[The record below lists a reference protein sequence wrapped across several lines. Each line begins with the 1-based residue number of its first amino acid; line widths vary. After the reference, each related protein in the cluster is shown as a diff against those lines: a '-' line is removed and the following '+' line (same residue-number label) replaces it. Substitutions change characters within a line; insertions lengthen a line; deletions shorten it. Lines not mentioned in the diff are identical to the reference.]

1 MRIGMVTVYQSF
13 NCGSFLQAYAIMR
26 AVEKMGHEP
35 IFFKNKVA
43 KRAWLSYRLMQSA
56 KYILQGQFKR
66 AKHVIEVY
74 KNFRGVERHFNVKP
88 KNDDVA
94 LAIYGSDTIW
104 DTTMNYFDSH
114 WKRFYGADFCG
125 KKVAY
130 AVSIGASK
138 PDVLLSCEDIC
149 KSVRAFDKIAVR
161 DENTLEFV
169 RGVLGNE
176 CDVLRVVDPTMLLE
190 ISDYD
195 EITPPCRENGYI
207 LFYYFGAISE
217 KLKKEVREYAD
228 KTGKKIV
235 VFGVDDGWADVYV
248 THDPMQMLS
257 YYKNADLVI
266 TNTFHGNVF
275 SLIYNKQFISF
286 GSTKPKVRDLLCEF
300 KLSDRLVDDGGDIS
314 ALLEERIDFT
324 EANELKKEAK
334 VRSLNYLKSAIKK
347 EEKV

>member
-1 MRIGMVTVYQSF
+1 MKLGMVTVYQSF
-13 NCGSFLQAYAIMR
+13 NCGSFLQAYALKR
-26 AVEKMGHEP
+26 TLNKMGHETV
-35 IFFKNKVA
+35 FLKNETAQHARLSFRLLQAVKYTCLGKFKT
-43 KRAWLSYRLMQSA
+43 
-56 KYILQGQFKR
+56 
-66 AKHVIEVY
+66 AKHLISVY
-74 KNFRGVERHFNVKP
+74 KNFHKARRLFSISSRTDNLDAVV
-88 KNDDVA
+88 
-94 LAIYGSDTIW
+94 YGSDTIW

-114 WKRFYGADFCG
+114 WKRFFGADFCG

-130 AVSIGASK
+130 AASIGAAK
-138 PDVLLSCEDIC
+138 LEELLLREYICEA
-149 KSVRAFDKIAVR
+149 VRGFDKIAVR

-176 CDVLRVVDPTMLLE
+176 CDALRVVDPTMLLE
-190 ISDYD
+190 VSDYD
-195 EITPPCRENGYI
+195 EIAPPCRENGYI
-207 LFYYFGAISE
+207 LFYYFGVISE